1 MLGWILDGVSMT
13 VKMSSWPISLASA
26 IVVLLG
32 ACNSNQGGPAVTA
45 GAGGGRTAS
54 GSGGQVSQTTAQGGN
69 PGGTGGQTSAAATGG
84 NPGGTGGKSGQGGQ
98 TSPTATGGTSTTDTG
113 GTSRGTGGRSGQGGT
128 SEAQT
133 DAAAGAGGGGGQGG
147 GTSQPKPDASDA
159 ALGGAGGSGVADGG
173 KDVAG
178 DAAVGHPRR
187 VILVDEGNTRIH
199 LADLQST
206 GSIWTKQF
214 TSFRDIQLVGDDRL
228 AVSTLEGYVELDLK
242 TGATKKEFTGL
253 TGIET
258 LRRLPNGNTVF
269 GGNSDGGITLQE
281 LDSKDAPVPGHKMTF
296 IGSSY
301 GPLRLLRRT
310 PQGTFLIG
318 FGSEDKQL
326 AEVNWDKQVVWQMD
340 LPNAKH
346 TYQGLRLPDN
356 TIAVAA
362 GYAAAIYILD
372 PVAKKVLTT
381 IGGPNQPNA
390 STIHPNFYAGFQVLP
405 NGHFVVTNWQNHGGG
420 HGGEGIQLL
429 EYDSSGSLVWQWK
442 QDPNLVSS
450 LHGVLVLDGLDTTK
464 LHDDVNGVLGP
475 VTQ

>member
-1 MLGWILDGVSMT
+1 MT
-13 VKMSSWPISLASA
+13 AKTSSWLNNGLATA
-26 IVVLLG
+26 LLVLLG
-32 ACNSNQGGPAVTA
+32 ACNSNPGGPAATG
-45 GAGGGRTAS
+45 GASGGQTTS
-54 GSGGQVSQTTAQGGN
+54 GSGGQVSQTTAVGGK
-69 PGGTGGQTSAAATGG
+69 PGGTGGQTSTTATGG
-84 NPGGTGGKSGQGGQ
+84 NPGGTGGRSGQGGQ
-98 TSPTATGGTSTTDTG
+98 TAAAGGTSTTGTG
-113 GTSRGTGGRSGQGGT
+113 GTPGGTGGKSSQGGA
-128 SEAQT
+128 SAPPS
-133 DAAAGAGGGGGQGG
+133 DAAVGPDGGGGQGG
-147 GTSQPKPDASDA
+147 STSQPKPDAAPD
-159 ALGGAGGSGVADGG
+159 GAGGSSVADGG
-173 KDVAG
+173 KDTAV

-206 GSIWTKQF
+206 GSIWSKQF

-228 AVSTLEGYVELDLK
+228 AVSTLQGYVELDLK

-253 TGIET
+253 SGIET

-281 LDSKDAPVPGHKMTF
+281 LDSKDAPVSGHKMTF
-296 IGSSY
+296 TGASY

-318 FGSEDKQL
+318 FGSEDNQL
-326 AEVNWDKQVVWQMD
+326 AEVNWNKQIVWQMA

-362 GYAAAIYILD
+362 GYAAAIYVID

-381 IGGPNQPNA
+381 IGGPSQPNA
-390 STIHPNFYAGFQVLP
+390 ATIHPNFYAGFQVLP
-405 NGHFVVTNWQNHGGG
+405 NGHFVVTNWQAHGAG

-429 EYDSSGSLVWQWK
+429 EYDASGALVWQWK
-442 QDPNLVSS
+442 QDANLVSS

>member
-1 MLGWILDGVSMT
+1 MLAL
-13 VKMSSWPISLASA
+13 
-26 IVVLLG
+26 VVLVG
-32 ACNSNQGGPAVTA
+32 ACNSNPAAPVATG
-45 GAGGGRTAS
+45 GAGGGQTTS
-54 GSGGQVSQTTAQGGN
+54 GSGGQVSQTTSAGGK
-69 PGGTGGQTSAAATGG
+69 PGGTGGQITATGGDPGGTGGKPGQGGQVAATGGTSTAGTGG
-84 NPGGTGGKSGQGGQ
+84 NPGGTGGKSGQGG
-98 TSPTATGGTSTTDTG
+98 A
-113 GTSRGTGGRSGQGGT
+113 
-128 SEAQT
+128 SEPKS
-133 DAAAGAGGGGGQGG
+133 DAAVGAGGGGGQGG
-147 GTSQPKPDASDA
+147 QGGSTSQPKPDASP
-159 ALGGAGGSGVADGG
+159 GGAGGSSAADGG
-173 KDVAG
+173 KDIAV

-228 AVSTLEGYVELDLK
+228 AVSTLQGYVELDLK
-242 TGATKKEFTGL
+242 TGATKKEFAGL
-253 TGIET
+253 SGIET

-281 LDSKDAPVPGHKMTF
+281 LDSKDAPVPGHKVTF
-296 IGSSY
+296 TGTSY

-318 FGSEDKQL
+318 FGSEDNQL
-326 AEVNWDKQVVWQMD
+326 AEVNWDKQVLWQMA

-381 IGGPNQPNA
+381 IGGPSQPNA
-390 STIHPNFYAGFQVLP
+390 TTIRPNFYAGFQVLP
-405 NGHFVVTNWQNHGGG
+405 NGHFVVTNWQAHGAG

-429 EYDSSGSLVWQWK
+429 EYDSSGALVWQWK